1 MSSNLKI
8 RFIHPNANGRGR
20 EPLEE
25 VLAHGSKKLAF
36 ACAFMTD
43 AGYAI
48 ISPYLV
54 DRINKPGSFGVIS
67 IQQPTSYVALKDMFS
82 KYPEN
87 TYSHLGTIFNHF
99 EVGNYIGLM
108 HSKLFFASDGKT
120 AKVFCGSHNLTGSA
134 LQGFNIEAAILIEGP
149 SDDPFFADVE
159 AHLEDCK
166 SKSTNILPK
175 RNNSQK
181 DRLIIEIEVEDPL
194 GFINQIRTTSF
205 IKFLPH
211 GTKDQPELTPD
222 AIFTILLFKN
232 GRLKKNEPAPLA
244 DAFINGT
251 TTGLNLGKNSPQQG
265 VDAEFSNIG
274 FTITEPTLGIFE
286 MNKGNVGTED
296 ALSAVLKT
304 TKTGIGDCMYLKRK
318 PETETEVI
326 AVIKDII
333 VKGQNSLVSDSNNK
347 ITRTPEPKID
357 QDLKLF
363 FKQRPSVIDT
373 LLSRERYWISRWKR
387 KIKD

>member
-1 MSSNLKI
+1 MSSNLNI
-8 RFIHPNANGRGR
+8 RFIHPDANGRGR

-43 AGYAI
+43 AGYKI
-48 ISPYLV
+48 ITPYLHL
-54 DRINKPGSFGVIS
+54 INKPGSFGVIS

-82 KYPEN
+82 KCPEN
-87 TYSHLGTIFNHF
+87 TYLHLGTIFDHF

-120 AKVFCGSHNLTGSA
+120 TKVFCGSHNLTGNA
-134 LQGFNIEAAILIEGP
+134 LQGFNIEAATLIEGP
-149 SDDPFFADVE
+149 SDDRFFSDVE

-166 SKSTNILPK
+166 SKSTNRLPK
-175 RNNSQK
+175 RDNSQK

-194 GFINQIRTTSF
+194 GFINQMRSKPF
-205 IKFLPH
+205 IKFLPQ
-211 GTKDQPELTPD
+211 GTEDQPELTPD
-222 AIFTILLFKN
+222 SIFTILLFKN

-251 TTGLNLGKNSPQQG
+251 TTALNLGRNSPQQG
-265 VDAEFSNIG
+265 VDAEFSNID
-274 FTITEPTLGIFE
+274 FTITESKQGIFE
-286 MNKGNVGTED
+286 INKGNVGTED

-304 TKTGIGDCMYLKRK
+304 TRTGIGDCIYLQRK
-318 PETETEVI
+318 PDSETEVI
-326 AVIKDII
+326 ATIKNFIL
-333 VKGQNSLVSDSNNK
+333 KTENSLAGDSNNK
-347 ITRTPEPKID
+347 ITRAPEPKID
-357 QDLKLF
+357 EDIKLF

-373 LLSRERYWISRWKR
+373 LLSRQRYWISRWKR

>member
-1 MSSNLKI
+1 MIHFLQMQKRTWKIVSRNLQI
-8 RFIHPNANGRGR
+8 YYPNA
-20 EPLEE
+20 
-25 VLAHGSKKLAF
+25 
-36 ACAFMTD
+36 
-43 AGYAI
+43 
-48 ISPYLV
+48 
-54 DRINKPGSFGVIS
+54 
-67 IQQPTSYVALKDMFS
+67 
-82 KYPEN
+82 
-87 TYSHLGTIFNHF
+87 
-99 EVGNYIGLM
+99 
-108 HSKLFFASDGKT
+108 
-120 AKVFCGSHNLTGSA
+120 
-134 LQGFNIEAAILIEGP
+134 
-149 SDDPFFADVE
+149 
-159 AHLEDCK
+159 
-166 SKSTNILPK
+166 
-175 RNNSQK
+175 
-181 DRLIIEIEVEDPL
+181 IIEIEVEDPL
-194 GFINQIRTTSF
+194 GFINQIRTKSF
-205 IKFLPH
+205 IKFLPQ

-222 AIFTILLFKN
+222 SIFTILLFKN

-265 VDAEFSNIG
+265 VDAEFSNID

-333 VKGQNSLVSDSNNK
+333 IKGQNSLVSDSNNK